1 MWEHDDAELKR
12 LLGDWLARW
21 RAQVGVCQR
30 SLAAR
35 AGISQGGLSRV
46 ERGLQTCGARRLARL
61 IWVLDEL
68 SSQGSMGR
76 MTPPPIRPA
85 RPAPTQ
91 RAAPPSYVE
100 ELYARQAARAGDGTV
115 A

>member
-12 LLGDWLARW
+12 LLGGWLARW
-21 RAQVGVCQR
+21 RAQVGVSQR

-68 SSQGSMGR
+68 SFQGSMGR
-76 MTPPPIRPA
+76 MTPPPIRPPLPV
-85 RPAPTQ
+85 PAPGAT
-91 RAAPPSYVE
+91 PPSYVE
-100 ELYARQAARAGDGTV
+100 ELYALQAVPAADGAV

>member
-1 MWEHDDAELKR
+1 MRERDEAELTR

-21 RAQVGVCQR
+21 RAQVGVSQR

-68 SSQGSMGR
+68 SSQGPMGR
-76 MTPPPIRPA
+76 MAPPPIRPA
-85 RPAPTQ
+85 RPEPALRMHPPT
-91 RAAPPSYVE
+91 YFE
-100 ELYARQAARAGDGTV
+100 ELSERHATPAADSTA